1 MILPPQLIEDLL
13 EAQPRTRAELSRWK
27 RTVSKRYSVS
37 LPTNQTLLDHIRQ
50 SALRAPSTASTI
62 EAVAIMERAL
72 RIRDVRT
79 LSGVAIITVLVKP
92 YACPGL
98 CVYCPTEVRMPKSYI
113 ETEPA
118 AQRALRL
125 NFDPYVQM
133 IKRLEVLD
141 RNGHPTDKIEL
152 IIKGGTWS
160 AYPKAYQRWFLKEC
174 YRAANEFARRHSE
187 QREESQDPS
196 AKPQDDVVKPSTY
209 ADVESLNQGD
219 RTLVETYNK
228 KGDWVTGE
236 STEEE
241 ILDVEKI
248 NETAAHRIIG
258 LTLETRPDWI
268 DEAEIRQ
275 LRILG
280 CTRVELGAQAIDDTI
295 LTLIKR
301 GHDVASIARAIAL
314 LREAGFKVD
323 VHMMP
328 QLPGT
333 TPQKDV
339 EMFRMLF
346 NDPRFRPD
354 MVKIYPCSVVRG
366 SLLEKL
372 YKKGKYVP
380 YSQKEL
386 FDLLLEMKKIT
397 PRYVRISRLIR
408 DIPSTD
414 VTAGSNITN
423 LREYL
428 QKKLHNENIRCQCLR
443 CREIAHQLT
452 HFPKQ
457 KLSLPILFVD
467 SYKASD
473 GTEYFLSFEDEE
485 RKAVYAFCR
494 FRIPSKN
501 SSQTIYLPELKDTAL
516 LRELHTYGYLVPI
529 HTETNKEDAP
539 QHTGLGRRLMEKAE
553 EIAKIHGFQ
562 KIAVISGIGVR
573 EYYRKLGYTLER
585 TYMVKKLC

>member
-1 MILPPQLIEDLL
+1 MTQETIYKEILL
-13 EAQPRTRAELSRWK
+13 ELARIGKFDENT
-27 RTVSKRYSVS
+27 
-37 LPTNQTLLDHIRQ
+37 LDHIKRKI
-50 SALRAPSTASTI
+50 AGAEKMPPPPSSVLVLAYHELVKTQQIPKKLEIEHLLKRRKIRTASGI
-62 EAVAIMERAL
+62 AV
-72 RIRDVRT
+72 
-79 LSGVAIITVLVKP
+79 ITNLLKP
-92 YACPGL
+92 YFCPGK
-98 CVYCPTEVRMPKSYI
+98 CTYCPTEKNMPKSYLAS
-113 ETEPA
+113 EPA
-118 AQRALRL
+118 AARALRN
-125 NFDPYVQM
+125 NFDPFKQTTM
-133 IKRLEVLD
+133 RLHALK
-141 RNGHPTDKIEL
+141 NNNHSTDKIEL

-160 AYPKAYQRWFLKEC
+160 AYPKQYQTWFIKRCFDACNKFES
-174 YRAANEFARRHSE
+174 HSVGTR
-187 QREESQDPS
+187 Q
-196 AKPQDDVVKPSTY
+196 VT
-209 ADVESLNQGD
+209 SLQNAQ
-219 RTLVETYNK
+219 
-228 KGDWVTGE
+228 
-236 STEEE
+236 
-241 ILDVEKI
+241 KI
-248 NETAAHRIIG
+248 NETTNNRIIG
-258 LTLETRPDWI
+258 ITLETRPDHI
-268 DEAEIRQ
+268 NPKEIIR
-275 LRILG
+275 LRNLG
-280 CTRVELGAQAIDDTI
+280 CTRVELGAQILDDEI
-295 LTLIKR
+295 LKTVKR
-301 GHDVASIARAIAL
+301 GHTVAQLADATKL
-314 LREAGFKVD
+314 LKDAGFKVD
-323 VHMMP
+323 FHIMP
-328 QLPGT
+328 MLQGS
-333 TPQKDV
+333 TPELDLKKYK
-339 EMFRMLF
+339 ELF
-346 NDPRFRPD
+346 EDSRFRPD